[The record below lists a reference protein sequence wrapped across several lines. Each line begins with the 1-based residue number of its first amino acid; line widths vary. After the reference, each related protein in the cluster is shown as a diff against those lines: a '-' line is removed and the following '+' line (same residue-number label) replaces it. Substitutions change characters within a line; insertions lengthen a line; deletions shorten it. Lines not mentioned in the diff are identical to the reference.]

1 MFTLIKLKNSKK
13 FNFAIF
19 LLRLR
24 QIINIIVV
32 IKQGDNMKQLSLLKE
47 EPLNKQKGF
56 FDETLEFIKNMK
68 EESDYLEEIKEEF
81 LHYLDLGFKEEELKN
96 FYNHAYKAYN
106 AFIVNYFEKKDP
118 LYYCQLTNKYQEFVK
133 IYHKIGNLLLF
144 YFNHLYNFEKITM
157 DSNTLERIETFI
169 EQDKIKY
176 QDVEATQVLNK
187 IKKNKS
193 HQFFI
198 VKMDKAPTKKKKIEE
213 LKELDF
219 ILTNYFV
226 LNYNKEESPV
236 MLYTGKDEL
245 KKYAIEVALEYLSRL
260 YSVSHYNKINDDYV
274 IALENFI
281 IDKKQKEIIMD
292 NPKLCLVKS
301 ILLARINVRNVLG
314 EDLETIKRVLQ

>member
-1 MFTLIKLKNSKK
+1 M
-13 FNFAIF
+13 
-19 LLRLR
+19 RLR

-32 IKQGDNMKQLSLLKE
+32 IKQGDNMKQLSFLE
-47 EPLNKQKGF
+47 EPINKQKDF
-56 FDETLEFIKNMK
+56 FDETLEFINKMK
-68 EESDYLEEIKEEF
+68 KESDYLEEIKKEF
-81 LHYLDLGFKEEELKN
+81 LHYLNLGFNEEELEN
-96 FYNHAYKAYN
+96 FYNHAYKEYN

-118 LYYCQLTNKYQEFVK
+118 LYYCQLSSKYEEFVK

-144 YFNHLYNFEKITM
+144 YFNHLHNFEKITM
-157 DSNTLERIETFI
+157 DANTLKRIETFI

-176 QDVEATQVLNK
+176 QDVEATQALNK

-198 VKMDKAPTKKKKIEE
+198 VKVDNAPTKKKKLEE
-213 LKELDF
+213 LKELDL

-226 LNYNKEESPV
+226 LNYNEKESPV
-236 MLYTGKDEL
+236 MLYTGKDEF
-245 KKYAIEVALEYLSRL
+245 KKYVIEVALEYLRRL

-274 IALENFI
+274 MALENFI
-281 IDKKQKEIIMD
+281 IDKEQKEIIID

-314 EDLETIKRVLQ
+314 DDLENIKRVLQ